1 MLKLYLKI
9 EWRISENKFYYN
21 YYYYFYTQKI
31 KLNLIVKYK
40 NYKIAK
46 ILSCNAVSNY
56 SKNFI
61 GFESIYK
68 VIKQKTLLVIVSI
81 MKVSILRVVY
91 FMQMKQPHQ
100 VNKIIQE
107 EIEDN
112 LKDLPLMKLL
122 MNGLDKK

>member
-1 MLKLYLKI
+1 M
-9 EWRISENKFYYN
+9 
-21 YYYYFYTQKI
+21 
-31 KLNLIVKYK
+31 NLIVKYK